1 MYAAATRTQLFW
13 TYTTNDGPGSVSRRW
28 QLSSSGSATMTRSS
42 ITYSSA
48 ISNTDTNASSG
59 RGEGG
64 GVAVRG
70 GKLRMV
76 SGSFLQH
83 NFASHSGNSLIITG
97 DVTYV
102 FPPAPGTWIAARS
115 CKVYRQACEVEGMTD
130 LSGDSDACERTQEA
144 CSLETN
150 RSVIIDGTICREP
163 LFIQPCDCELLQR
176 R

>member
-1 MYAAATRTQLFW
+1 
-13 TYTTNDGPGSVSRRW
+13 
-28 QLSSSGSATMTRSS
+28 MTRSS

-59 RGEGG
+59 RGDGG

-83 NFASHSGNSLIITG
+83 NFASHSGNSLFITG

-102 FPPAPGTWIAARS
+102 FPAAPGTWIAARS
-115 CKVYRQACEVEGMTD
+115 CKVYREACEVDEEGSA
-130 LSGDSDACERTQEA
+130 LSEDCTRTQEE

-150 RSVIIDGTICREP
+150 RWAMIDGTICREP

>member
-1 MYAAATRTQLFW
+1 
-13 TYTTNDGPGSVSRRW
+13 
-28 QLSSSGSATMTRSS
+28 MTRSS

-48 ISNTDTNASSG
+48 ISTNVSSG

>member
-1 MYAAATRTQLFW
+1 MIHT
-13 TYTTNDGPGSVSRRW
+13 
-28 QLSSSGSATMTRSS
+28 S
-42 ITYSSA
+42 ITSCSA
-48 ISNTDTNASSG
+48 VSTGNLTG

-64 GVAVRG
+64 AVAVRG
-70 GKLRMV
+70 GTLQMKD
-76 SGSFLQH
+76 GSFTQ
-83 NFASHSGNSLIITG
+83 NNYASHSGKSLFITG

-102 FPPAPGTWIAARS
+102 FPAAPGTWMAARS

-130 LSGDSDACERTQEA
+130 LSGVSEACERTQEA

>member
-48 ISNTDTNASSG
+48 ISTNVSSG
-59 RGEGG
+59 RGKGG

-83 NFASHSGNSLIITG
+83 NFASHSGNSLFISG

-102 FPPAPGTWIAARS
+102 FPAAPGTWIAAGS
-115 CKVYRQACEVEGMTD
+115 CKVYRKACEGQDSVD
-130 LSGDSDACERTQEA
+130 ALGDDGCVRTQEE

-150 RSVIIDGTICREP
+150 RSAMIDGTICPEP

>member
-1 MYAAATRTQLFW
+1 
-13 TYTTNDGPGSVSRRW
+13 
-28 QLSSSGSATMTRSS
+28 MTRSS

-48 ISNTDTNASSG
+48 ISTANSSG

-64 GVAVRG
+64 GVSVRG

-115 CKVYRQACEVEGMTD
+115 CKVYRQACQEQDV
-130 LSGDSDACERTQEA
+130 SGSSGGSDACARTQEE
-144 CSLETN
+144 CSLQTN
-150 RSVIIDGTICREP
+150 RSVVIDGTICREP

>member
-48 ISNTDTNASSG
+48 ISTNVSSG

-70 GKLRMV
+70 GKLRMA
-76 SGSFLQH
+76 SGSFLQR
-83 NFASHSGNSLIITG
+83 NFASHSGNSLFISG

-102 FPPAPGTWIAARS
+102 FPAAPATWIAARS
-115 CKVYRQACEVEGMTD
+115 CKVYREACEVQDMPG
-130 LSGDSDACERTQEA
+130 LSGGSDACARTQEE

-150 RSVIIDGTICREP
+150 RSVVIDGTLCREP

>member
-48 ISNTDTNASSG
+48 ISTNVSSG

-76 SGSFLQH
+76 SGWFLQH

-102 FPPAPGTWIAARS
+102 FPAAPGTWIAARS
-115 CKVYRQACEVEGMTD
+115 CEVYREACEVDDSGRA
-130 LSGDSDACERTQEA
+130 LSEDCARTQEE
-144 CSLETN
+144 CSLETH
-150 RSVIIDGTICREP
+150 RSAMIDGTICREP
-163 LFIQPCDCELLQR
+163 LLIQPCDCELLQR